1 MYITICKI
9 DSRWKFA
16 LWLKELKLAF
26 CDNLETWDGMG
37 RGREVQEGGNM
48 CIPMADSIFPIGSAD
63 KESAC
68 NTGDA
73 SLIPGSGRSPGE
85 GNGSPLQ
92 SSCLKNLMGRG
103 AWRATV
109 YGVPKSL
116 TRLSGLNLKQIW
128 HLFNVD
134 DGYTDTYGWFMLMY
148 GRSQHNIVK
157 QLSSS

>member
-1 MYITICKI
+1 
-9 DSRWKFA
+9 
-16 LWLKELKLAF
+16 
-26 CDNLETWDGMG
+26 MG

-48 CIPMADSIFPIGSAD
+48 CIPMADSIFPIGSAG

-116 TRLSGLNLKQIW
+116 TRLSGLNLKQI
-128 HLFNVD
+128 
-134 DGYTDTYGWFMLMY
+134 
-148 GRSQHNIVK
+148 
-157 QLSSS
+157 